1 MYFFWICSFCT
12 WSNFKSNRWSEAAV
26 LKNKRKFVFDHEVTY
41 FFKKEG
47 QWQWVCVN
55 TEISTYIFRVQ
66 RTCKQPLFSSV
77 SKNGIQAV
85 GTSVL
90 YESRSVYEQ
99 SASTLYISGVFP
111 CTKLCFRHFVSFY
124 YFFVQIGVK
133 EACYQAPIYVQNIC
147 NSNRFVSY

>member
-47 QWQWVCVN
+47 QWQCVCMN
-55 TEISTYIFRVQ
+55 TEIATYIFRVQ

-99 SASTLYISGVFP
+99 SASIYQAY
-111 CTKLCFRHFVSFY
+111 FRVPNFVSVILYHFITFLY
-124 YFFVQIGVK
+124 R
-133 EACYQAPIYVQNIC
+133 
-147 NSNRFVSY
+147 SVSKRRVIKRLFTYRIFAIVTDL